1 MAVDKIFEFAFPDG
15 IPACIKKY
23 GQGNEPDHIDL
34 HTFDFLAGND
44 ECLEQGASAFPTD
57 FDDLRSKCAETFST
71 ILLEKLHLG
80 YKTREYERI
89 EKAINEII
97 SIDISTLNSNELK
110 KHQDQVSQLRFDAI
124 LAHNKIIKSLEYIEL
139 TSFGTQFELEIFWKN
154 LRHAELTCRKQT
166 KDALNLVL
174 NLTSPTYSHVSDSET
189 RSL

>member
-1 MAVDKIFEFAFPDG
+1 MAVDKIFEFVFPDG

-23 GQGNEPDHIDL
+23 GQGKEPDHSDL

-44 ECLEQGASAFPTD
+44 ECLEQGASDFPTD
-57 FDDLRSKCAETFST
+57 FDDLRNKCAETFST

-139 TSFGTQFELEIFWKN
+139 TSFGTQFELEIFWKS
-154 LRHAELTCRKQT
+154 LRDAELTCRKQT

-174 NLTSPTYSHVSDSET
+174 NLTSTYSRVSDSET